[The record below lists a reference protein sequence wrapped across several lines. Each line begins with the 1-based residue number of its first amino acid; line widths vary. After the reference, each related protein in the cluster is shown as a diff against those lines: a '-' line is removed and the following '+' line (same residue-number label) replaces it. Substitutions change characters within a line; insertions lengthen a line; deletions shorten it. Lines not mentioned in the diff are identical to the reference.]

1 MVSQGRTAGR
11 VPIRTCVGCRS
22 RAEKNELLRVVAD
35 GPGPVSELVPDPDG
49 LLPGRGAYIHVN
61 PGCLDVAVRRRA
73 FARAF
78 RRAGPLDA
86 SVVRRWLE
94 SETPNGASPGRT
106 DTRRP
111 RLIGQEEGDTT

>member
-22 RAEKNELLRVVAD
+22 RAEKNELLRIVAD
-35 GPGPVSELVPDPDG
+35 GPGPVLELVPDPDG
-49 LLPGRGAYIHVN
+49 QLPGRGAYIHLN
-61 PGCLDVAVRRRA
+61 PGCLDVAVRRQAFPRA
-73 FARAF
+73 L
-78 RRAGPLDA
+78 RRGGPLDA

-94 SETPNGASPGRT
+94 KRDPERGLYRSDRQEP
-106 DTRRP
+106 D